1 MKKSKN
7 SVWQLK
13 TPEEIEKLR
22 AGGRRLAQ
30 IIAELTRVVQSGV
43 TTAELDGLAREKI
56 KAAGGRPSFLN
67 YQPVGAKCPF
77 PAALCV
83 SVNDEVVHGIPG
95 ARVLVDGDLVSLDL
109 GLEYDGMFTDMAVT
123 VPVGKVG
130 APAAKLI
137 RVTARALQLGI
148 AAARPGARLGDIG
161 AAIERFVRRQ
171 GFGLVCEFGG
181 HGVGLA
187 VHEEPEVPNYGR
199 AGEGPGLVPGL
210 VLAVE
215 PMVTARDG
223 AVAIAPDGFTV
234 RTKDGGLAAHFEHT
248 VAITEQGPEILTQK

>member
-1 MKKSKN
+1 MRKSKN
-7 SVWQLK
+7 SVWKLK
-13 TPEEIEKLR
+13 TPADIEKLR

-30 IIAELTRVVQSGV
+30 IIAELTRAVQSGV
-43 TTAELDGLAREKI
+43 TTAELDVLAREKI

-95 ARVLVDGDLVSLDL
+95 ERALIAGDIVSLDL
-109 GLEYDGMFTDMAVT
+109 GLEYQEMFTDMAVT
-123 VPVGKVG
+123 VPVGKVS
-130 APAAKLI
+130 AMAAGLI
-137 RVTARALQLGI
+137 SSTASALQLGI
-148 AAARPGARLGDIG
+148 AAVRPGARLGDIG
-161 AAIERFVRRQ
+161 AAIEKFVRRQ
-171 GFGLVCEFGG
+171 GFGLVREFGG

-199 AGEGPGLVPGL
+199 AGEGPELLPGL
-210 VLAVE
+210 VLAIE

-248 VAITEQGPEILTQK
+248 VLIADSGPEILTVC